1 MVHDAGREPG
11 SIEVT
16 LFGMISDDADSLKR
30 FAELGVT
37 RVVPM
42 LPPQQAET
50 VLPLLDRWASLMRQ
64 VSQ

>member
-1 MVHDAGREPG
+1 
-11 SIEVT
+11 
-16 LFGMISDDADSLKR
+16 MISDDADSLKR